1 MTWAIIL
8 RGHGGPAPSWPV
20 LATEGSPKL
29 SSIKDITDV
38 YMCLEQICMHQSG
51 VGLVQHRN
59 HLGRNNI
66 GINKFTVV
74 DKVMRW
80 GIEENSSDLATWKEA
95 CGVVPIRNNTTN
107 SEPKGKKTVLEA
119 NELIMER
126 RVIWIT
132 NCMFCVLT
140 LMTQVQILSVHV
152 QYS

>member
-38 YMCLEQICMHQSG
+38 HMCLEQICMHQSG

-74 DKVMRW
+74 D
-80 GIEENSSDLATWKEA
+80 SSDLAT
-95 CGVVPIRNNTTN
+95 
-107 SEPKGKKTVLEA
+107 
-119 NELIMER
+119 
-126 RVIWIT
+126 
-132 NCMFCVLT
+132 
-140 LMTQVQILSVHV
+140 
-152 QYS
+152 